1 VRRRARVLAG
11 SGLALI
17 LGAAP
22 ALGASPSWHAPTYP
36 SAPSGG
42 AVPTVGFRLG
52 LAAGASGK
60 ATLLYQAKANALYAV
75 SRSSTTGAWGSAQ
88 PWLASAAIAGPP
100 PAGQAATGGL
110 ATVAGKEVTG
120 LWVDTSG
127 RLRTASGSG
136 SAGGSAATVGTPA
149 GEGVGALGLAPAGS
163 ALAVSFATAG
173 PAGGAV
179 SGGAMP
185 VGGTAA
191 IPAIAAT
198 APGPPTALQTAVDG
212 SGNQTAVW
220 RGRGN
225 SLEVATRPAG
235 SAQWTA
241 GAPLVGSSASAT
253 PFALAVNPSGSA
265 AVAFVTDVTTG
276 AFGSP
281 PITYQASATLV
292 VVQRPSATAPFGPA
306 QTLGR
311 YAPPPPTTSQAA
323 IALQGITFPRGVTAA
338 AGGGKLVVG
347 WVAQPGGEFGAP
359 TFFVT
364 RGALGTT
371 LPSGTP
377 FADPKAG
384 DASENGWDLVGLAS
398 AVDPKGT
405 AGVLFAGAASQGAQ
419 DGVWATTST
428 ANVPQWT
435 GVRDIAKCKDSS
447 AGVAGPA
454 LAAAPSSGL
463 VAAWGC
469 LSSTPAAS
477 TGQKLVGLA
486 AFDTSGPPVVSF
498 TTKGAKATFTLGES
512 ASYSLTAVKGA
523 KKVTGSGSATAYRAV
538 TRTLKLSSGTW
549 TVTLKATR
557 SGGASTSTSRTATVS

>member
-1 VRRRARVLAG
+1 VRRGALVLAG
-11 SGLALI
+11 SGLALV
-17 LGAAP
+17 LGAAS

-88 PWLASAAIAGPP
+88 PWLTSAGIAGPAP
-100 PAGQAATGGL
+100 GGQGGTGGL
-110 ATVAGKEVTG
+110 ATVAGSKVTG

-136 SAGGSAATVGTPA
+136 SAAGSAASLGTPA
-149 GEGVGALGLAPAGS
+149 GEGVGSLGLAPAGS
-163 ALAVSFATAG
+163 ALAVSFAAAG
-173 PAGGAV
+173 PQGGAV
-179 SGGAMP
+179 YGGSMP

-191 IPAIAAT
+191 IPAIAA
-198 APGPPTALQTAVDG
+198 APPGAPAALQTAVDG

-220 RGRGN
+220 RGPGN
-225 SLEVATRPAG
+225 SLQVATRPAG
-235 SAQWTA
+235 SVQWTA
-241 GAPLVGSSASAT
+241 GTPLVGSSASAT
-253 PFALAVNPSGSA
+253 PFALAVNSSGSA

-276 AFGSP
+276 TFGSP
-281 PITYQASATLV
+281 AITYQAAATLV
-292 VVQRPSATAPFGPA
+292 LVQRASATAPFGPP

-311 YAPPPPTTSQAA
+311 YAPLPPTTSQAA
-323 IALQGITFPRGVTAA
+323 LALQGITFPLGVTAA

-347 WVAQPGGEFGAP
+347 WVAQPAGNFSQP

-364 RGALGTT
+364 RGSVGTT
-371 LPSGTP
+371 LPSATP

-384 DASENGWDLVGLAS
+384 DADENGWSLVGLAS

-405 AGVLFAGAASQGAQ
+405 AGVLFAGRASQGAQ

-428 ANVPQWT
+428 ANVPQWA
-435 GVRDIAKCKDSS
+435 GIKDIAKCADSS
-447 AGVAGPA
+447 GGVAGPT
-454 LAAAPSSGL
+454 LAAASSAGL
-463 VAAWGC
+463 VASWGC

-477 TGQKLVGLA
+477 TGQKLVGLT
-486 AFDTSGPPVVSF
+486 AFDTAGPPVVSF
-498 TTKGAKATFTLGES
+498 TMKGAKATFTLGES
-512 ASYSLTAVKGA
+512 GNYSLTAAKGS
-523 KKVTGSGSATAYRAV
+523 KKVTGSGSATAYKSV
-538 TRTLKLSSGTW
+538 SRTLKLSSGTW
-549 TVTLKATR
+549 NVTLKATR
-557 SGGASTSTSRTATVS
+557 SGGLSTSTSRTATVS